1 MEELTEKT
9 IQNAVKA
16 AIDEV
21 EGMAKQLI
29 KRVEKRRKELE
40 AKQAL
45 WRAIQ
50 KFADGQ
56 SCIPIGDKIDK
67 DNCWVLRKGRVT
79 DSLKAVRIDPQDLS
93 LMDVVFDSGVIAQ
106 VAAVKFDDLYQK
118 IYICEEYDVIDLINR
133 VPFD

>member
-50 KFADGQ
+50 RFADGQ

-67 DNCWVLRKGRVT
+67 DNCWVLRKGVVT

-93 LMDVVFDSGVIAQ
+93 LMDVVFDSGVTAQ

-133 VPFD
+133 VSFD